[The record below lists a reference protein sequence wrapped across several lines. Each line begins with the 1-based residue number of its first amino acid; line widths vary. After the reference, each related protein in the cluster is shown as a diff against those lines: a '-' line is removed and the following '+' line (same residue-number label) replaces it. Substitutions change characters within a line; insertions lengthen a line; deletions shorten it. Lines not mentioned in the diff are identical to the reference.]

1 MQAYRGMD
9 IGTAKPD
16 KALRSILPHHLI
28 DILEPSEQFTV
39 GDFVR
44 LAETSILEIR
54 SRGKL
59 PIVAGGTGYYV
70 RNLVLGLPTV
80 PAADPFIREEVAR
93 DLEEKGVTALRVE
106 LSAGDP
112 ESAARIHPNDHYRL
126 TRALEIL
133 RATGKPLASF
143 LPGTGEAGV
152 ESTGAWFIMEYR
164 RPRDELRASVEERVD
179 SMFASGLPEEVARLR
194 AMGYGPEAPGMK
206 AIGYSEFFELEAE
219 GLTGPALLASARARI
234 TKDTMR
240 YAKRQATFF
249 RSLPDTCIIDGGP
262 DSARELS
269 ALLLSLLEGV
279 RT

>member
-1 MQAYRGMD
+1 MSTACSIRTPILVGATASGKTELLRRLCGPGSPFEGRVEVVSADSMQAYRGMD

-133 RATGKPLASF
+133 TA
-143 LPGTGEAGV
+143 
-152 ESTGAWFIMEYR
+152 
-164 RPRDELRASVEERVD
+164 
-179 SMFASGLPEEVARLR
+179 
-194 AMGYGPEAPGMK
+194 
-206 AIGYSEFFELEAE
+206 
-219 GLTGPALLASARARI
+219 
-234 TKDTMR
+234 
-240 YAKRQATFF
+240 
-249 RSLPDTCIIDGGP
+249 
-262 DSARELS
+262 
-269 ALLLSLLEGV
+269 
-279 RT
+279 